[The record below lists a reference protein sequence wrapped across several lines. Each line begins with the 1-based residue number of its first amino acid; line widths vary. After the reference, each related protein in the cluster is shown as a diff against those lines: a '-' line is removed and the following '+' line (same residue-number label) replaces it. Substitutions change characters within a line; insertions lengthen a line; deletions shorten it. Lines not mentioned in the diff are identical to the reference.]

1 MKNFDNKNTSLQS
14 GFTLIELLVVVI
26 IMIISLGLGIAGFI
40 QFSER
45 QTAVSVAKEVQ
56 AYMNA
61 AQAKAR
67 LGEGADTCP
76 SSNSLRG
83 YNVSVSKGTV
93 TLSKSCAPSKFSPEN
108 QRTYEVI
115 DTVYPSEDAD
125 IRMLDGSDINM
136 EFLSLHSGVDGY
148 GTIRVFVGD
157 YVYEFEVSSGGD
169 ISEGGFVTPTI
180 GGDNDG
186 GNNTGGGGD
195 GDI

>member
-1 MKNFDNKNTSLQS
+1 MKSSDNKNTVLQS

-26 IMIISLGLGIAGFI
+26 IMIISLGLGMAGFI

-56 AYMNA
+56 AYMNS

-76 SSNSLRG
+76 AGNSLRG
-83 YNVSVSKGTV
+83 YNVAVSKGTII
-93 TLSKSCAPSKFSPEN
+93 LSKSCAPSKFSPEN
-108 QRTYEVI
+108 QRTYEVVN
-115 DTVYPSEDAD
+115 TVYPSEDAD

-148 GTIRVFVGD
+148 GTIRVFVGS
-157 YVYEFEVSSGGD
+157 YIYEFEVSSGGD
-169 ISEGGFVTPTI
+169 ISEGSFVTPTI
-180 GGDNDG
+180 GGDRG
-186 GNNTGGGGD
+186 GDDRGGGGD
-195 GDI
+195 GNI